1 MEQIR
6 ENTLSPPYVLEFV
19 QSNNLLLRS
28 HTPVSF
34 ENLQRKQNTTVETTK
49 KHVYIASESRYGSEQ
64 KMTLFL

>member
-49 KHVYIASESRYGSEQ
+49 NTF
-64 KMTLFL
+64 TLRRTQVRADMEVNKK

>member
-6 ENTLSPPYVLEFV
+6 ENTPSPPCVLEFV

-34 ENLQRKQNTTVETTK
+34 EHLQRKQNTTVETTK
-49 KHVYIASESRYGSEQ
+49 Q
-64 KMTLFL
+64 KKTFTLRRTQVRADMEVNKK